1 MRMVSGFRNKEEHKT
16 EPTGRKD
23 RGGSVFHS
31 SAAAKRPAAQ
41 LTDGVDVIMVMVI
54 VEIRISKMFC
64 KLAARHRSSGQTGV
78 HTGLIECQRIER
90 SKHTKIWKDRYV
102 IFTVAVAVRGDVN
115 DQGNMEVWTSIH
127 NGFCVFRHTAV

>member
-1 MRMVSGFRNKEEHKT
+1 
-16 EPTGRKD
+16 
-23 RGGSVFHS
+23 
-31 SAAAKRPAAQ
+31 
-41 LTDGVDVIMVMVI
+41 MVMVI

-64 KLAARHRSSGQTGV
+64 KLAARYRSSGQTGV

-115 DQGNMEVWTSIH
+115 NQGNMEVWTSIH
-127 NGFCVFRHTAV
+127 NSFCVFCHTAV

>member
-1 MRMVSGFRNKEEHKT
+1 
-16 EPTGRKD
+16 
-23 RGGSVFHS
+23 
-31 SAAAKRPAAQ
+31 
-41 LTDGVDVIMVMVI
+41 MVMVI

-127 NGFCVFRHTAV
+127 NGFCVFRHTTV